1 MKPLNG
7 VICPYCGHSLESTS
21 GTCFHC
27 KRVLFPW
34 QDRIKECFKRRI
46 WHLCIGIVL
55 LPYVVMLFRGVSPL
69 DVFSSGPFT
78 VACGAFAPFLY
89 FFIFSMLLRKI
100 DLAVRWL
107 IPGTPTSTKLAF
119 VSGVNLAL
127 LVGSVALF
135 VYWWLSASGGG
146 PSGDHTTGLHDT
158 SGRAHVTLGK
168 SVNQLIFPSVIALCL
183 VGATLEV
190 LKIRRLIYPEP
201 GLPEDL
207 LDL

>member
-1 MKPLNG
+1 M
-7 VICPYCGHSLESTS
+7 ESTS
-21 GTCFHC
+21 GTCFDC

-34 QDRIKECFKRRI
+34 QDRINECFKRRI

-55 LPYVVMLFRGVSPL
+55 LPYVVMLFRDISPL
-69 DVFSSGPFT
+69 DVLSSGPFT

-89 FFIFSMLLRKI
+89 FFIFSLLLRKI

-107 IPGTPTSTKLAF
+107 IPGTPTSTKLAL

-127 LVGSVALF
+127 LAGSVALLG
-135 VYWWLSASGGG
+135 YWWLSGSGGG
-146 PSGDHTTGLHDT
+146 PSGDHTTGLHYT
-158 SGRAHVTLGK
+158 NGLAHVSLGK
-168 SVNQLIFPSVIALCL
+168 SVYQLIYPSVIALCL

-201 GLPEDL
+201 GFPEDL
-207 LDL
+207 INW